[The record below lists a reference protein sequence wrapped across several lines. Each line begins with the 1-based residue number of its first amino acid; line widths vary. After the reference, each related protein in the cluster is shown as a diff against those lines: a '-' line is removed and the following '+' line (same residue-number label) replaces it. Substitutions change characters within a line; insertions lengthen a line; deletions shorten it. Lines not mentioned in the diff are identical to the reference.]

1 MCLSTVYRDR
11 IGDENLLL
19 SNVQRIEC
27 HGSTVVLTDIMERQ
41 MTIEGTVLLADLVEN
56 KVIIA
61 PVEH

>member
-1 MCLSTVYRDR
+1 MCLATVYRDR

>member
-41 MTIEGTVLLADLVEN
+41 MTIEGTVLVADLVEN

>member
-27 HGSTVVLTDIMERQ
+27 HGGTVVLTDIMERQ

-56 KVIIA
+56 KVIVA